1 MVDVIP
7 DYAKKGRGAV
17 SNQSG
22 CFEALSAVRIDDGWS
37 NVEGFVDEKLRTTVT
52 DEHPKTIIAKNTSPD
67 IPFDRSINPYRGCE
81 HGCVYCFAR
90 PTHAYHGL
98 SLGLDFEAKLFA
110 KPGAAQL
117 LERELMRLGYTPK
130 KIQLGANTDP
140 YQPIERSRKITR
152 SVLEVFARFDHPLSI
167 TTKSDLVC
175 RDIDILRPMDAKGL
189 IGVALSVT
197 TLDDTLA
204 RTMEP
209 RCPTPQKRLAA
220 IKALNDAGIPVAV
233 MVAPVIPGLNDHEI
247 EDILG
252 AAKKAEATAV
262 EYILLRLPLE
272 IYELLKNGLRRISRT
287 VHAV

>member
-1 MVDVIP
+1 MCS
-7 DYAKKGRGAV
+7 K
-17 SNQSG
+17 
-22 CFEALSAVRIDDGWS
+22 
-37 NVEGFVDEKLRTTVT
+37 
-52 DEHPKTIIAKNTSPD
+52 
-67 IPFDRSINPYRGCE
+67 
-81 HGCVYCFAR
+81 
-90 PTHAYHGL
+90 
-98 SLGLDFEAKLFA
+98 
-110 KPGAAQL
+110 
-117 LERELMRLGYTPK
+117 
-130 KIQLGANTDP
+130 
-140 YQPIERSRKITR
+140 
-152 SVLEVFARFDHPLSI
+152 VFARFDHPLSI